1 MGIQSGER
9 SMTMTE
15 HTHLLR
21 EARTVLER
29 FMFDGED
36 IRDDVAEVC
45 AKLDDVLLG
54 PAVIEEADL
63 PASIERA
70 A

>member
-1 MGIQSGER
+1 MA
-9 SMTMTE
+9 MTTE
-15 HTHLLR
+15 HTKLLR

-29 FMFDGED
+29 FMFDGD
-36 IRDDVAEVC
+36 DVRDDVAEVC

-54 PAVIEEADL
+54 AAVAHEADL
-63 PASIERA
+63 PRSIEEA

>member
-1 MGIQSGER
+1 MA
-9 SMTMTE
+9 MTTTE
-15 HTHLLR
+15 HTKLLH
-21 EARTVLER
+21 EARAVLDR
-29 FMFDGED
+29 YLWDGDE

-54 PAVIEEADL
+54 RAFAHEADL
-63 PASIERA
+63 PESIERA